1 MFIFNCLYIM
11 TNVKGDMIEKNDR
24 LQFVINKKKLFVM
37 VYHV

>member
-1 MFIFNCLYIM
+1 M